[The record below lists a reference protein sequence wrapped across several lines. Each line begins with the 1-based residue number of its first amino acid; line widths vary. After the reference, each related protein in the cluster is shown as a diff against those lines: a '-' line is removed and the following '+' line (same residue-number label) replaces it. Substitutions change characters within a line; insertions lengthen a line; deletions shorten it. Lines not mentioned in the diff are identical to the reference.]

1 LEEPLPAGGSCLL
14 GAINISEFVINEQF
28 DFAMFNGC
36 VHDAVQYLNE
46 ILDEGLLLHP
56 LEEQRKSVSEW
67 RQIGLGI
74 MGVADALIK
83 LKIKYGS
90 EESIKFLDKL
100 ATNWLNN
107 AVIASALL
115 ASELGSFEKFNLDN
129 FKSSTMYRLLNET
142 AKNTVEKYGLRNSQL
157 LTIAP
162 TGTISTM
169 IGVSGGIEPI
179 YQFSY
184 SRKTQSLY
192 GEDKTYEVFT
202 PIVKEY
208 MDQNNIQSVK
218 DLPKYFIHAGQI
230 KYQDR
235 IKVQAILQKYIDAS
249 ISSTIN
255 LPEKTT
261 IEDVKKIYIEAW
273 KNGLKGITIFRD
285 NCDRAGI
292 LTTNNKMSSITIK
305 DLPYGTTLEMSDD
318 LIGKK
323 RKIVTGC
330 GNLHIAAWFDPID
343 GNLMEV
349 YLSKG
354 SDGGCNSYMI
364 GLSRMIS
371 AAMRT
376 GLSFDIMIDQLKSS
390 PSCASYAVRT
400 ATKKD
405 TSKGKCCPDGIA
417 NALISMRNEVL
428 DELGVT
434 EDNYYETIQIK
445 GICPSCQ
452 TQLKHEEGCITCP
465 NCGWSKC
472 D

>member
-14 GAINISEFVINEQF
+14 GAINIAEFVVNNEF
-28 DFAMFNGC
+28 DFIRFNDC
-36 VHDAVQYLNE
+36 VHNAVVYLNE
-46 ILDEGLLLHP
+46 VLDEGLSLHP
-56 LEEQRKSVSEW
+56 LDEQKQSVTDW
-67 RQIGLGI
+67 RQIGLGL

-90 EESIKFLDKL
+90 EESISFLEKL
-100 ATNWLNN
+100 GSNWLNN
-107 AVIASALL
+107 AVVASAML
-115 ASELGSFEKFNLDN
+115 SSQFGSFNKFNIDN
-129 FKSSTMYRLLNET
+129 FMRSKMYSLLDVNT
-142 AKNTVEKYGLRNSQL
+142 KQTVEKYGLRNSQL

-179 YQFSY
+179 YRFSY
-184 SRKTQSLY
+184 TRKTQSLY
-192 GEDKTYEVFT
+192 EEEKTYEVFT
-202 PIVKEY
+202 PIIKEY
-208 MDQNNIQSVK
+208 MDANNIKSVK
-218 DLPKYFIHAGQI
+218 DLPKYFVHAAQI

-235 IKVQAILQKYIDAS
+235 IKVQATLQKYIDAS

-261 IEDVKKIYIEAW
+261 VDDIKKIYIEAW
-273 KNGLKGITIFRD
+273 KNGLKGVTIFRE
-285 NCDRAGI
+285 NCDREGI
-292 LTTNNKMSSITIK
+292 LTTNKTSSVSVK
-305 DLPYGTTLEMSDD
+305 DLPYGTTIEIFDD

-323 RKIVTGC
+323 RKIITGC
-330 GNLHIAAWFDPID
+330 GTLHIMAWFDPID
-343 GNLMEV
+343 GNLMEI

-354 SDGGCNSYMI
+354 SDGGCNSYMV

-376 GLSFDIMIDQLKSS
+376 GLNFDIMIDQLKSVV
-390 PSCASYAVRT
+390 SCPSYAVRT

-428 DELGVT
+428 DELGF
-434 EDNYYETIQIK
+434 EDDYYETSQIK